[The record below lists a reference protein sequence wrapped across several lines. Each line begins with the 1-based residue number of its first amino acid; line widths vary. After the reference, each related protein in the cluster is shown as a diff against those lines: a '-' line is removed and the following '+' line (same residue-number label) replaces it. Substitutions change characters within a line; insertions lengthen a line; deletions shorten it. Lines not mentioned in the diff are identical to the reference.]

1 MERKNVLL
9 VKTISRYA
17 SNDKYIEEWA
27 SAIRKLGC
35 NTCVLDAWSLAQP
48 ALCNHVLSRQNFDA
62 VFDVNG
68 VLCTWGITK
77 NLSPETVYA
86 IYMCDPP
93 TAADLQDKLEQAD
106 ERTIVFGCDRN
117 FCDYIDRYIPAAKHT
132 KFIPL
137 SGSFYPMYVPY
148 EERTIDI
155 VFTGTYQDPEVHK
168 QEALALFGVGSI
180 LAQFVEDMLEDI
192 IVNPQYTLPECL
204 TRALEKYQVT
214 VSDEEFHELCGDF
227 LVIDFYAR
235 FYYRDKVI
243 RSLLDAGLK
252 IDVFGNGWENFIS
265 EHKEN
270 LIIHQGGSY
279 AAGKALA
286 NAKIAL
292 NIMPWFKDAFQERI
306 ASAMLSGT
314 VAVTDE
320 SKYIADNFENNKELL
335 IFSLKDIESLPE
347 RVWHLLEHPDE
358 AAIIAEN
365 GREKVKSHTWFARTC
380 EMMRSIEQE
389 FGVSLIQEGEGR
401 ELEFEL
407 EYPNQN
413 TVVLDAVYEL
423 HKMAALAEND
433 LGKME
438 SISKVD
444 LGFLRNRFKSF
455 NRKFSNRMEG
465 LEMSGYMQHCL
476 DEPVKDSLEHIPEL
490 FSLQCKALIGELFL
504 KKYLEGQGMRL

>member
-17 SNDKYIEEWA
+17 STDKYIEEWA

-48 ALCNHVLSRQNFDA
+48 ALYHHVLSKQNFDV

-68 VLCTWGITK
+68 SLCTWGITK
-77 NLSPETVYA
+77 NLSPETIYA

-106 ERTIVFGCDRN
+106 ERTIVFGCDRK
-117 FCDYIDRYIPAAKHT
+117 FCDYVDRYISAVRHT

-155 VFTGTYQDPEVHK
+155 VFTGTYQDPEEYK
-168 QEALALFGVGSI
+168 QNALASFERGSI

-204 TRALEKYQVT
+204 MRALEKYQVT

-252 IDVFGNGWENFIS
+252 IDVFGNGWENFQA
-265 EHKEN
+265 EQKEN

-292 NIMPWFKDAFQERI
+292 NIMPWFKDGFQERI

-320 SKYIADNFENNKELL
+320 SKYITDHFENNKELVS
-335 IFSLKDIESLPE
+335 FSLKGIESLPE

-358 AAIIAEN
+358 AACIAGN
-365 GREKVKSHTWFARTC
+365 GREKAQNHTWAARTY
-380 EMMRSIEQE
+380 EMMGAIEQE

-407 EYPNQN
+407 EYPTQN

-433 LGKME
+433 LGKMGN
-438 SISKVD
+438 ISKMD
-444 LGFLRNRFKSF
+444 TEFLRNRFEGF
-455 NRKFSNRMEG
+455 THKFSSRLEG
-465 LEMSGYMQHCL
+465 LEMSAYMQHCL
-476 DEPVKDSLEHIPEL
+476 DEPDKDSLEHIPEL